1 MRRCLGVCAI
11 ILGVL
16 ILSYAVPGVA
26 QVNTATLSGT
36 VIDPQG
42 LAVRG
47 AKVTVTNAAT
57 GAVRSIIVDDDG
69 RYSLIGLAPGRY
81 KMSVDGGGNFSTFH
95 NESIVVTVG
104 EDAVFNPRLDL
115 RGMSQTVTVTTET
128 APIETSKTEVSQTVG
143 EQRIENLPINGRGYL
158 NFTLTNSQTTRDV
171 SPTIGPAP
179 NSGLNINGAR
189 ARSNMV
195 SVDGADAVD
204 NSVNGIRSTVSQE
217 AVQEFQLILSNYN
230 AEYGRATGGVI
241 NIVTKS
247 GANEI
252 HGDLFGYFRNKA
264 FQARNAFS
272 GQIDPTTGVLD
283 PVKQAYTRTQSG
295 FTLGGPLKKDKTF
308 YFLSYEYTQR
318 EESGFSSIGLGNYGL
333 TVGSVPCIPV
343 PLSLT
348 SGPNG
353 QLAFYQAALGQLTGN
368 GALCNNPN
376 PAIQAQIS
384 GVEQAAILTG
394 ASSNVAL
401 NADLNKNADGSTV
414 PLSAVMGIPG
424 ALGSRFF
431 PVPVACPLGQPVN
444 SVICVPAAGNPPG
457 VGSGLVPLPAS
468 YVGINSV
475 RGNYPVSEKTSLW
488 SARLDQRWTN
498 RNNSFLR
505 VGVSPSLVTGQPST
519 SQNQV
524 FGQNAGSRT
533 GLTQSRDLDITFQHD
548 TVLSDRDF
556 NEARFQFARRGL
568 HFGFSDLPGGSN
580 IGVNIPGVAY
590 FGREPYSTVDRIER
604 RTEFTDHVSL
614 IRGRHTFKF
623 GGDYNLIQ
631 LRSSKAQ
638 IFELDFGGDVNF
650 GGLTPFGSSLPG
662 TSGLQSYGLGIPTT
676 YIQGIG
682 NSNQPFDNI
691 PMGFFAQD
699 SWKVSQKLTLNYG
712 LRYDVEIS
720 PLFAPATAVN
730 SAAEQAL
737 GVQEGIPRNYKNI
750 APRFGLAWDPVGNGK
765 TVIRA
770 GFGLFY
776 DHPLLATA
784 FDSVTADGGRSV
796 QLLSAGGVASA
807 CGLVPAAGAP
817 PGYPTCGNG
826 LDTPTN
832 LNGSAIFQ
840 GVLNALPNMFYLPN
854 QQRFDPL
861 ASGSLFANQNYLS
874 AGFPLPILPFTLPIA
889 SNFKYGYAEQGN
901 LTVER
906 EIAGSWKFSLGY
918 QWTRGLH
925 LYRPVDINSTD
936 PKLLAGN
943 DAAAIAAGLVSPSS
957 SPLTIAVPSTFNAA
971 CAGGI
976 PAFNTVSGGS
986 IAFAT
991 PTGQPL
997 APGVLGLGYT
1007 GPNCG
1012 GSPVGFVATP
1022 AFFNFFRRSGPN
1034 PSFAGLVPG
1043 GYATQ
1048 VALAKAAGFPA
1059 GFGVPVPFNSVDAQL
1074 SDGNSWYNALTFN
1087 LTKRFSH
1094 SFEMLSSYTYSHSI
1108 DDSTDLQSPLEP
1120 QDSRFPFFERAN
1132 SVNDQRHRWVT
1143 SAVFQSPQGKGGD
1156 GFTKRF
1162 LGGFTVAPIIE
1173 VASGRPYNV
1182 ITGTDSR
1189 LDLGASQAR
1198 PSLGGA
1204 TTSSFIPGVT
1214 FGPAATCLANNGTA
1228 FSFPGVS
1235 PPNGCDGNLGR
1246 NAFTSPGFFQI
1257 DLRVSKAIPIGE
1269 RLHLDLIADGF
1280 NMLNRLNVL
1289 AVNQLC
1295 DPTAGATC
1303 FAGQPTA
1310 SYDARQFQFALK
1322 LAW

>member
-1 MRRCLGVCAI
+1 MRRRMGVCAI
-11 ILGVL
+11 VL
-16 ILSYAVPGVA
+16 CVLVLSCAVPGVA
-26 QVNTATLSGT
+26 QDTATLSGT

-57 GAVRSIIVDDDG
+57 GSARSLVADDAG
-69 RYSLIGLAPGRY
+69 RYIFIGLVPGRY
-81 KMSVDGGGNFSTFH
+81 KISVDGGANFGVFQ
-95 NESIVVTVG
+95 NDSIVVTVG
-104 EDAVFNPRLDL
+104 EEASFNPRLDI
-115 RGMSQTVTVTTET
+115 RGMTQTVTVTTET
-128 APIETSKTEVSQTVG
+128 APIETSKTEVSETVG
-143 EQRIENLPINGRGYL
+143 QRSIENLPINGRGYI
-158 NFTLTNSQTTRDV
+158 NFTLINSQTTRDV

-204 NSVNGIRSTVSQE
+204 NSVNGIRATVSQE

-247 GANEI
+247 GANDI
-252 HGDLFGYFRNKA
+252 HGDIFGYFRNKA
-264 FQARNAFS
+264 FQSRNAFS
-272 GQIDPTTGVLD
+272 GQIDPTTGVLN
-283 PVKQAYTRTQSG
+283 PVKQAYTRAQSG

-348 SGPNG
+348 SGPTG

-376 PAIQAQIS
+376 PAIQAQIK

-401 NADLNKNADGSTV
+401 NADLNKNADGTTV
-414 PLSAVMGIPG
+414 PLSTVMGIPA
-424 ALGSRFF
+424 ALGSHFF
-431 PVPVACPLGQPVN
+431 PIPVACPLGQQIN
-444 SVICVPAAGNPPG
+444 TVICVPQAGNPPG
-457 VGSGLVPLPAS
+457 VGAGLVPLPAS

-475 RGNYPVSEKTSLW
+475 RGNYPISEKTSLW
-488 SARLDQRWTN
+488 SGRLDQRWNN

-505 VGVSPSLVTGQPST
+505 FGVSPSLVTGQPST

-533 GLTQSRDLDITFQHD
+533 GLTQSRDLNITFQHD
-548 TVLSDRDF
+548 TVISDRDF
-556 NEARFQFARRGL
+556 NEARFQYARRGL
-568 HFGFSDLPGGSN
+568 HFGFSQLPGGSN

-604 RTEFTDHVSL
+604 RTEFSDQVSI

-662 TSGLQSYGLGIPTT
+662 TSGLQSYGLGIPIT

-699 SWKVSQKLTLNYG
+699 NWKLNRKLTINYG
-712 LRYDVEIS
+712 GRYDVELS
-720 PLFAPATAVN
+720 PLFSPATAVN
-730 SAAEQAL
+730 AAAEKAL
-737 GVQEGIPRNYKNI
+737 GVVEGIPRNYHNV
-750 APRFGLAWDPVGNGK
+750 APRLGLAFDPFGNGK

-807 CGLVPAAGAP
+807 CGLVPAGAAP
-817 PGYPTCGNG
+817 PGYATCGNG

-861 ASGSLFANQNYLS
+861 ASGSLFANQNYLT

-889 SNFKYGYAEQGN
+889 ANFKYGYAEQGN

-918 QWTRGLH
+918 QYTRGLH
-925 LYRPVDINSTD
+925 LHRPVDVNSTN
-936 PKLLAGN
+936 PQLLAQNAFNAG
-943 DAAAIAAGLVSPSS
+943 AAGISVSNPVTVAVPSSDIAAGPGNCGLH
-957 SPLTIAVPSTFNAA
+957 LIAPQALGVLNGCP
-971 CAGGI
+971 G
-976 PAFNTVSGGS
+976 
-986 IAFAT
+986 
-991 PTGQPL
+991 PL
-997 APGVLGLGYT
+997 APLNGQ
-1007 GPNCG
+1007 
-1012 GSPVGFVATP
+1012 FVSTA
-1022 AFFNFFRRSGPN
+1022 AFFNFFRPSGPN
-1034 PSFAGLVPG
+1034 PSFAGLAG
-1043 GYATQ
+1043 GYANQ
-1048 VALAKAAGFPA
+1048 VALAKAAGYPV

-1094 SFEMLSSYTYSHSI
+1094 SFELLSSYTYSHSI

-1120 QDSRFPFFERAN
+1120 QDSRFPFLERSN

-1143 SAVFQSPQGKGGD
+1143 SAVFQSPQRKGGD
-1156 GFTKRF
+1156 GFAKRF

-1173 VASGRPYNV
+1173 LASGRPFNV
-1182 ITGTDSR
+1182 ITGTDTR

-1198 PSLGGA
+1198 PSVGGS
-1204 TTSSFIPGVT
+1204 TTSPFIPGVA
-1214 FGPAATCLANNGTA
+1214 FGVASTCLTNAGTPFA
-1228 FSFPGVS
+1228 IPGVT
-1235 PPNGCDGNLGR
+1235 PPAGCDGNLGR
-1246 NAFTSPGFFQI
+1246 NAFTTPGFFQV
-1257 DLRVSKAIPIGE
+1257 DLRVSKSIPIGE
-1269 RLHLDLIADGF
+1269 RLHFDLIADGF
-1280 NMLNRLNVL
+1280 NLFNRLNVL

-1295 DPTAGATC
+1295 DPTSGATC
-1303 FAGQPTA
+1303 SAGQPTA